1 MKTNWL
7 TEIVK
12 EKFAATNDDLN
23 FSQLTPFIFR
33 KMLEAGITSKSK
45 AATLVEV
52 FNKIS
57 QENKEISKVYHGEI
71 TKNLVKKELK
81 RLSQTQNIIELKMG
95 SRTKFSNVKFLTK
108 DDLQNY
114 YIDLPRLT

>member
-45 AATLVEV
+45 VPSLVMA
-52 FNKIS
+52 N
-57 QENKEISKVYHGEI
+57 
-71 TKNLVKKELK
+71 TPTTELPK
-81 RLSQTQNIIELKMG
+81 
-95 SRTKFSNVKFLTK
+95 RTKG
-108 DDLQNY
+108 
-114 YIDLPRLT
+114 LPH